1 MQIQESCEWVFFYEK
16 IIVNIFT
23 MQFELYHFLGVF
35 NWNSI
40 IITIKEIEALCAG
53 NFYYS
58 CQVEAVGPAYYTG
71 SFQIGPSSPA
81 PLPYILQQAKT
92 KGQSQKTNI

>member
-1 MQIQESCEWVFFYEK
+1 MLFYE
-16 IIVNIFT
+16 NIF
-23 MQFELYHFLGVF
+23 LDR
-35 NWNSI
+35 NSN
-40 IITIKEIEALCAG
+40 ITIKEIEAFVSG

-58 CQVEAVGPAYYTG
+58 SQVEAVGPAYYTG

-92 KGQSQKTNI
+92 KVIRPKEDKTKIKGT

>member
-1 MQIQESCEWVFFYEK
+1 MTAFILVCVFIQWQDFF
-16 IIVNIFT
+16 
-23 MQFELYHFLGVF
+23 GR
-35 NWNSI
+35 NS
-40 IITIKEIEALCAG
+40 IITIKEIEALCSG

-58 CQVEAVGPAYYTG
+58 SQVEAVGPAYYTG

-92 KGQSQKTNI
+92 KGQSHNTKR

>member
-1 MQIQESCEWVFFYEK
+1 M
-16 IIVNIFT
+16 
-23 MQFELYHFLGVF
+23 L
-35 NWNSI
+35 
-40 IITIKEIEALCAG
+40 G

-58 CQVEAVGPAYYTG
+58 SQVEAVGPAYYTG

-92 KGQSQKTNI
+92 KGQSHNTKEENKRTEEVGASLVLIKSLICM